1 MGDGG
6 NASGNRSAPPRP
18 RNGRWWLGGLGGRR
32 YRPLCGFLAL
42 TSTVDARPR
51 NRLRAALAAARFLPA
66 PRFSANSPAF
76 QPIPIAPMPKRTS
89 PDLTVPLAQ
98 PIPLTRGPRS
108 HLVTLMDAAILIRD
122 LEPFRQARP
131 VWDRAAEMILVAATT
146 RKRDDIAEATR
157 QVLVCVERENWWKPA
172 RAKELIE

>member
-1 MGDGG
+1 MGLSPRKPGRDSLIRGHLTCPPDGVHSTPYPG
-6 NASGNRSAPPRP
+6 ICHCPRSRV
-18 RNGRWWLGGLGGRR
+18 RDN
-32 YRPLCGFLAL
+32 
-42 TSTVDARPR
+42 SSV
-51 NRLRAALAAARFLPA
+51 LPH
-66 PRFSANSPAF
+66 RSCNLS
-76 QPIPIAPMPKRTS
+76 MTTRTAT
-89 PDLTVPLAQ
+89 PDLGLPLAQ
-98 PIPLTRGPRS
+98 PITLTGGPRS

-157 QVLVCVERENWWKPA
+157 QLLVCVERENWWKPT